1 MIEHERLALF
11 VLQRALQRAGYNGKQ
26 VPFNGRAFFKLA
38 VDARRAYAD
47 NQLLWSPVST
57 DAEVIAWLREYQLKR
72 KPRPNHYDPRRDPLL
87 KAIHNGDP
95 DE

>member
-11 VLQRALQRAGYNGKQ
+11 VLQRALQRAGYNGRQ
-26 VPFNGRAFFKLA
+26 VPFNGHIFFKLA
-38 VDARRAYAD
+38 VDARQAYLD

-57 DAEVIAWLREYQLKR
+57 DAEIIAWLKEYQHKR
-72 KPRPNHYDPRRDPLL
+72 NPRPNRYDPRRDPLL
-87 KAIHNGDP
+87 KAIHNSDL